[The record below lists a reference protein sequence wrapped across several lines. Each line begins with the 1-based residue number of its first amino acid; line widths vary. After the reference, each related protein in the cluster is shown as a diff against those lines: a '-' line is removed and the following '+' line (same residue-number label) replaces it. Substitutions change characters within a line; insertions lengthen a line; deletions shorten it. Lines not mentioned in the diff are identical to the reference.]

1 MRRQKQVTLS
11 SFISDK
17 AQIPNKNI
25 SLPAKNITSIDDL
38 NPYTSS

>member
-1 MRRQKQVTLS
+1 MRRQKPVSLS

-17 AQIPNKNI
+17 TEIPNKNI
-25 SLPAKNITSIDDL
+25 SLPAKNITNIDEL